1 MTLTS
6 NSIRSLLEIK
16 DPNIKIDDIFD
27 FFIHHTKVRIIKACL
42 IIHQRRCPLCG
53 FEDLVHNGHYTSTIT
68 YTSDNASHPIFIRL
82 AKQRLK
88 CKNCGHTIMAKT
100 PLVNKY
106 CNISNRTKA
115 KIIMNLQDDRT
126 QKCIAVDNNV
136 SPSTVG
142 RLINDHRELYPV
154 FPDQL
159 PKHLAF
165 DEFRGVHHQLHF
177 ICIDGGNTHRIIKI
191 LPNRFKS
198 SIIKYFECVDL
209 SARENVETITMDL
222 NSYYQDIVYQL
233 FPNAKIVIDQFHII
247 AMMTRAF
254 NQYRSQLMKH
264 YKYQSYE
271 YKLLKFSWRLYLKND
286 QHLSDAKEYYDRH
299 IHQKVTAGE
308 RIGLG
313 LALDSKLN
321 NDYVVMHDVMN
332 YLAQRNKDR
341 LAEAL
346 FSYHYDQLSKPMAT
360 VIKTLHKHLEIVLNA
375 AENEQSN
382 GPLEG
387 TNRMIKQIQRTAFG
401 LSNFNHL
408 LARINLRM
416 MRTKKQYQV

>member
-1 MTLTS
+1 MTLSS

-16 DPNIKIDDIFD
+16 DPNIKIDDIFYA
-27 FFIHHTKVRIIKACL
+27 FIHHTKVRIIKACL
-42 IIHQRRCPLCG
+42 ITHQNRCPLCG
-53 FEDLVHNGHYTSTIT
+53 FAALVHNGHYTSTIT
-68 YTSDNASHPIFIRL
+68 YTSDNANHPVFIRL

-100 PLVNKY
+100 QLVNKY
-106 CNISNRTKA
+106 CNISNRTKS

-126 QKCIAVDNNV
+126 QKCIAIDNNV

-142 RLINDHRELYPV
+142 RLMDENRALYPT
-154 FPDQL
+154 FPDRL

-165 DEFRGVHHQLHF
+165 DEFCGVHHQLHF
-177 ICIDGGNTHRIIKI
+177 ICIDGSNHHRIIKI

-198 SIIKYFECVDL
+198 SIIRYFECVDL
-209 SARENVETITMDL
+209 SARKRVETVTMDL

-233 FPNAKIVIDQFHII
+233 FPNAKIVIDRFHII

-264 YKYQSYE
+264 YQYQSHE

-286 QHLSDAKEYYDRH
+286 RDLSNTQEYYDRH

-308 RIGLG
+308 RISLG
-313 LALDSKLN
+313 LELDTKLN

-332 YLAQRNKDR
+332 YLTLRNKDQ

-346 FSYHYDQLSKPMAT
+346 FNYRYEQLSKPMAD
-360 VIKTLHKHLEIVLNA
+360 VIRTLRKNLEIVLNA

-387 TNRMIKQIQRTAFG
+387 TNRMIKQIKRTAFG
-401 LSNFNHL
+401 LRNFNHL

-416 MRTKKQYQV
+416 MRTKKQHQV